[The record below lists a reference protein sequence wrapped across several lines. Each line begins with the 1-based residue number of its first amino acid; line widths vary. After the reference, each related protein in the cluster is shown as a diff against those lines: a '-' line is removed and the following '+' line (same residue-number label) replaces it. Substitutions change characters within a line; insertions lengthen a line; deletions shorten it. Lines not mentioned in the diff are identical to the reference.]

1 MDKYEQEMIET
12 VNRHAEEQSR
22 YTCTQDTPSK
32 AKANAKNL
40 GRGFVRMMFA
50 VLTAVMFAI
59 SVYGFIVVA
68 SVTGYWA
75 VLMFTVSVANLFW
88 AFVLLYTQG
97 RTRKTNAEGQGDDNA

>member
-1 MDKYEQEMIET
+1 MIET

-22 YTCTQDTPSK
+22 YTCTQEAPSK
-32 AKANAKNL
+32 AKASAKAM
-40 GRGFVRMMFA
+40 GRGLTRMLIA
-50 VLTAVMFAI
+50 VLTAVMFAL

-75 VLMFTVSVANLFW
+75 VLLFHISVVNLFW

-97 RTRKTNAEGQGDDNA
+97 RTRKTDVESQGDESV

>member
-1 MDKYEQEMIET
+1 MDKYEQEMIDA

-22 YTCTQDTPSK
+22 HVCTQETPSK
-32 AKANAKNL
+32 TKANAKTL
-40 GRGFVRMMFA
+40 GRGLGRMLLA

-68 SVTGYWA
+68 SETGYWA
-75 VLMFTVSVANLFW
+75 VLLFTVSVVNLFW

-97 RTRKTNAEGQGDDNA
+97 ITRKNNTESQGDNK